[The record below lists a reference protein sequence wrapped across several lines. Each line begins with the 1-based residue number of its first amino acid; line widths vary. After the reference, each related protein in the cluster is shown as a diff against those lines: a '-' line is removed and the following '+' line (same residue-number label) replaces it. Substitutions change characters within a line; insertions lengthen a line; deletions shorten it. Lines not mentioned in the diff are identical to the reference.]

1 MPSGSLL
8 MEKSA
13 NTLGASSCRWRR
25 AATASSRWAVSSV
38 VAVLGTWLLQRLL
51 PAIPIYFGLV
61 IGVLALVGVLAWVA
75 RRFVWIMPW
84 YTCCRRCSS

>member
-1 MPSGSLL
+1 MRG
-8 MEKSA
+8 
-13 NTLGASSCRWRR
+13 TGASFWASTLLLL
-25 AATASSRWAVSSV
+25 AALAVSSV